1 MGHIFWAGFVTS
13 SKAWLYGIHVQFLGV
28 YPERIH
34 KARGPGVKNMA
45 PPAACALS
53 FERMPSSQTSKMNV
67 LPTYLPTFYEI
78 EMKHRHVGKSMVYR
92 YTVAIPW
99 VPG

>member
-1 MGHIFWAGFVTS
+1 MTWCTSYLIMKRRCFFVFLKYPARNSNIYQKWAIFFEPVS
-13 SKAWLYGIHVQFLGV
+13 SPLPKHECMVSMFSFWMFLGV

-53 FERMPSSQTSKMNV
+53 F
-67 LPTYLPTFYEI
+67 
-78 EMKHRHVGKSMVYR
+78 
-92 YTVAIPW
+92 
-99 VPG
+99 